1 MSWLSDIQFIKTK
14 MLHAAMKTIWAQKWK
29 LLPVAKIK
37 GKKRALDGV
46 LFFTSQLTN
55 HKQLLWD

>member
-1 MSWLSDIQFIKTK
+1 MRNKNRSQINELLSDIQFIKTK

-46 LFFTSQLTN
+46 LL
-55 HKQLLWD
+55 